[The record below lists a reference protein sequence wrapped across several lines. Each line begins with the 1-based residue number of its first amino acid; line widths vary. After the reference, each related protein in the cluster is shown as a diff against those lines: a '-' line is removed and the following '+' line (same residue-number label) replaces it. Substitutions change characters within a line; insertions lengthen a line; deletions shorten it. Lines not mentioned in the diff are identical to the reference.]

1 MACELSL
8 NKVVIKKKEAN
19 ALRVKVDQLRQKY
32 NRFFLEV
39 ATHWRH
45 TLKPVLACL
54 AAAPNCSTS
63 NSSTAFCHE
72 NTVSLWNLRFY
83 VRAL

>member
-8 NKVVIKKKEAN
+8 NKVVIIKKEVN

-39 ATHWRH
+39 ANHWMH

-54 AAAPNCSTS
+54 VTAPNRSTS

-72 NTVSLWNLRFY
+72 NSLTLEFKI
-83 VRAL
+83 LC